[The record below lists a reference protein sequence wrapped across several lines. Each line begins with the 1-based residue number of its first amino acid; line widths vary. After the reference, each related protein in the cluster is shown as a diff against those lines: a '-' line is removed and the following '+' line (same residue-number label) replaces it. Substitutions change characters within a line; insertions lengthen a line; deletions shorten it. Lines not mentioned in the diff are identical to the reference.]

1 MPTRRSTVPSRT
13 PLRIWPAVFPIDCS
27 DRSQQPAATGGEY
40 APSAGA
46 ELAPASSGGGDYSSS
61 GGGYSSGACP
71 AGGGDSGAATI
82 DRIGATIA
90 RSTNGSPLRA
100 LAEEVP
106 ARDRPGAQRDRTTG
120 PRLKEPPQHIP
131 GVDELSPP
139 KSDSEG
145 ERRHGGDDQP
155 HRIALDDG
163 QGRTRHGAVRSVRW
177 PTMSTNPRPSH
188 ARTTAARPSG

>member
-1 MPTRRSTVPSRT
+1 MRRAPERNSR
-13 PLRIWPAVFPIDCS
+13 PRALG
-27 DRSQQPAATGGEY
+27 AATIR
-40 APSAGA
+40 AAA
-46 ELAPASSGGGDYSSS
+46 AATRAAPARLVVET
-61 GGGYSSGACP
+61 A
-71 AGGGDSGAATI
+71 GAATI